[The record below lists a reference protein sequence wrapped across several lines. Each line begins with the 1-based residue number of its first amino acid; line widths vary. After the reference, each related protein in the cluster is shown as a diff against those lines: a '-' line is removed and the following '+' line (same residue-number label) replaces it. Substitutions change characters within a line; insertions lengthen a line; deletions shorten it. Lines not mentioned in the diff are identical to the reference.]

1 MILIENQNND
11 IIFTNKIKWVILLA
25 RIQKRIKKNIMR
37 PKEQEAKSTK
47 PKQKENVGKDYMLV
61 GVIIFTTVVMLIGWS
76 TFTNMNRAMYVCLIA
91 SLSLTYVKRHYNLSE
106 IQESWVDRTSL
117 MAMGFAVALFALV
130 MYNQI
135 FA

>member
-11 IIFTNKIKWVILLA
+11 IIFVNKNKWVILLA

-47 PKQKENVGKDYMLV
+47 PKPKENVGKDYMLV

-106 IQESWVDRTSL
+106 IQ
-117 MAMGFAVALFALV
+117 
-130 MYNQI
+130 
-135 FA
+135 

>member
-1 MILIENQNND
+1 M
-11 IIFTNKIKWVILLA
+11 A

-47 PKQKENVGKDYMLV
+47 PKPKENVGKDYMLV

-106 IQESWVDRTSL
+106 IQEVWVDRTSL